1 MYMYIYTH
9 IYICIHTYI
18 HIYIYIYL
26 LYDVFYDYIIY
37 KDNPAFIGLSTRDTM
52 VLTMSAFDIDL
63 HSLQATQL
71 VPGSW

>member
-1 MYMYIYTH
+1 MYIYIH